1 MKRILLSL
9 ICLMAAISGIAQNK
23 VVHSFL
29 SSTTYNVPGGTPFIE
44 NAIAF
49 DCSSVIYKQFEPGKF
64 KATVEIQTIFKQGE
78 KVCNFSKE
86 ALDSPV
92 TADTTNIVGAF
103 VDQQRFS
110 LPNGEYAMEITV
122 KDLNDSRQTPYT
134 STQTVVIDYP
144 TDAPAVSDILL
155 VESYSKATANSEF
168 TKSGYDL
175 IPRVYSFYLANA
187 KELTFYAELY
197 NSDKYYPDG
206 GQYLVNYYIQSYE
219 SAVKMKE
226 FNYMKRTE
234 VSNANIL
241 LNTINIQNL
250 PTGNYYLVVEM
261 RDRNNELL
269 SSNSVFFQRYN
280 PGCEINLADLRATA
294 VNNTFAAEITNLDTL
309 REYLRCLN
317 PRCSESERDYVN
329 NLVKTDDKET
339 MQQFLYNFW
348 NTRAPF
354 NPKDAWQEYYA
365 QVKRVNAS
373 YSTRTK
379 KGYMTDRGYVYLRYG
394 TPDKICEEPFEP
406 GAYPYEIWHYY
417 AVAGQRNKHCVFMSQ
432 DMVTN
437 DYQLIHSDIIGEVNN
452 PRWQMMIYSRFYGAD
467 YAGDIIDQTEAP
479 AAWGTHAGDL
489 YNNPR

>member
-1 MKRILLSL
+1 MKRILLSVF
-9 ICLMAAISGIAQNK
+9 CLALATLAVAQGK
-23 VVHSFL
+23 AVQSFL
-29 SSTTYNVPGGTPFIE
+29 STTTYNVPGGTPYLE
-44 NAIAF
+44 NALAF
-49 DCSSVIYKQFEPGKF
+49 DCSTVYYQQFEPGRF
-64 KATVEIQTIFKQGE
+64 KATVEIQTVFKQGDQ
-78 KVCNFSKE
+78 VSNFSKV

-92 TADTTNIVGAF
+92 VTDTANIVGAF

-110 LPNGEYAMEITV
+110 LENGEYQMEITV
-122 KDLNDSRQTPYT
+122 KDLNNPKQVPY
-134 STQTVVIDYP
+134 SSSQTVVIDYP
-144 TDAPAVSDILL
+144 EAPAVSDILL
-155 VESYSKATANSEF
+155 LESYSKATTPTEM

-175 IPRVYSFYLANA
+175 VPRVYSFYLANTHS
-187 KELTFYAELY
+187 LSFYAELY

-206 GQYLVNYYIQSYE
+206 GQYLVNYFIQSYE
-219 SAVKMKE
+219 SAVKMKD
-226 FNYMKRTE
+226 FSYAKRME
-234 VSNANIL
+234 VSSANIL
-241 LNTINIQNL
+241 LNTLNIKEL

-280 PGCEINLADLRATA
+280 PGCETNLEDLAA
-294 VNNTFAAEITNLDTL
+294 MHVENTFAAEIDNLDTL

-329 NLVKTDDKET
+329 NLVETDDKET

-348 NTRAPF
+348 NTRAPL
-354 NPKDAWQEYYA
+354 NPKEAWQEYYA
-365 QVKRVNAS
+365 QVRRVNAS

-394 TPDKICEEPFEP
+394 TPDKICEEPFDP

-417 AVAGQRNKHCVFMSQ
+417 EVAGQRNKHCVFMSQ

-437 DYQLIHSDIIGEVNN
+437 DFSLIHSDIIGEVNN
-452 PRWQMMIYSRFYGAD
+452 PRWQMMIYSRFYGPS
-467 YAGDIIDQTEAP
+467 YTGDIIDQTEAP
-479 AAWGTHAGDL
+479 GAWGTRAGEL

>member
-29 SSTTYNVPGGTPFIE
+29 SSTIYNVPGGTPFIE